1 MTVKFEAKEWFAFI
15 LAMLVLTDI
24 AILLD
29 IPFLR
34 QILGFLFLT
43 ILPGLLIIQ
52 ILKLDILSSTEKFVL
67 SVGLS
72 VSFLMLFGLLENT
85 LSLAIGYDTPLATIP
100 LLTSFNLVFIV
111 LAIVGYKTNKN
122 SILSLPNL
130 NLSVSEKA
138 FLIVPLLFPALSI
151 LGMHVMNTTANNI
164 ILILLLILISIYV
177 VSICLFNQKFSERL
191 FSERLYPVAIFLI
204 GISLLLL
211 MALRSN
217 HLIGVDIHKEY
228 YFFQTTLNNMCWSV
242 LGHSTLD
249 ACLSISLLPTIYQ
262 SILNMNSE
270 FLFRILYSLI
280 FSVFPLAIYVLSKRY
295 VGDFYAFLASCF
307 SMFQVYFLM
316 IELNPRTSLAL
327 LFFALAIMTLFNG
340 KLDPLKKRILFI
352 VFMVS
357 CMVSHYS
364 TTYIF
369 FFILLATFI
378 GTEILSKQNTAK
390 KVVSFTVVIL
400 FFALIFFWYSQV
412 TETAF
417 GAGVGFIK
425 TTFTSLHEFF
435 MLESRSRDIA
445 SLLGGGSV
453 QKGGLYVLEFVLTW
467 LNFAFIGIGIIT
479 VLRRYKE
486 MVISEQSV
494 KKSDFLKQ
502 KFEIEYLVIALTC
515 SGLLVTIVL
524 LPYISVGYSLMRLYA
539 VTITLLSVFFV
550 IGGITISKHISS
562 FTKHF
567 LLEKEHVPR
576 KQNSFG
582 KAFLFKKRFV
592 LKEKQ
597 KSFHKRSNIQR
608 ANGEN
613 SSQAYFIIL
622 LVLIPYFLCVSD
634 VAYNIAGVPR
644 MILLNSEGEQYDI
657 LYVHDQESYS
667 AKWLKVHGENETSLY
682 TDFYGRFGLI
692 SQASFPIRSIDWQ
705 RLVSHEEIDGYIYL
719 RYYNVVNEKIVGRNE
734 STQVFTSYNLTEYD
748 DVFRGRDN
756 IYNNG
761 GAEVY
766 R

>member
-1 MTVKFEAKEWFAFI
+1 MTVKFENKEWFAFI
-15 LAMLVLTDI
+15 LAMLILTDLT
-24 AILLD
+24 ILLD

-43 ILPGLLIIQ
+43 ILPGLVIIQ
-52 ILKLDILSSTEKFVL
+52 ILRLDKLGSTEKFVL

-72 VSFLMLFGLLENT
+72 ISFLMLFGLLVNN
-85 LSLAIGYDTPLATIP
+85 LALAIGYETPLATIP
-100 LLTSFNLVFIV
+100 LLTLFNLVFIV
-111 LAIVGYKTNKN
+111 LTIVGYKTNEK
-122 SILSLPNL
+122 SVLSLPDL
-130 NLSVSEKA
+130 NLSTSDKA
-138 FLIVPLLFPALSI
+138 FLIVPILFPVLSI
-151 LGMHVMNTTANNI
+151 FGMHVMNTTANNI
-164 ILILLLILISIYV
+164 ILILLFVLISVYV
-177 VSICLFNQKFSERL
+177 VSVCLFNQN
-191 FSERLYPVAIFLI
+191 FSERLYPVAIFSI

-228 YFFQTTLNNMCWSV
+228 YFFQTTWNNMHWSV
-242 LGHSTLD
+242 LGYSTLN

-280 FSVFPLAIYVLSKRY
+280 FSAFPLAIYVLSKKY
-295 VGDFYAFLASCF
+295 VSSSYAFLASCF
-307 SMFQVYFLM
+307 SMFQVYFLT

-327 LFFALAIMTLFNG
+327 LFFVLAIMTLFDD
-340 KLDPLKKRILFI
+340 KIDPLKKRILFI

-390 KVVSFTVVIL
+390 KVVSFTIVIL
-400 FFALIFFWYSQV
+400 FFGMIFLWYSQV

-417 GAGVGFIK
+417 NAGVGFIK
-425 TTFTSLHEFF
+425 NTLSNLNEFF
-435 MLESRSRDIA
+435 VLESRSSAIA
-445 SLLGGGSV
+445 SLIGRGSV
-453 QKGGLYVLEFVLTW
+453 QKGALYVLEFVLTW
-467 LNFAFIGIGIIT
+467 LSFAFIGIGIIT

-494 KKSDFLKQ
+494 KKPDFLKQ
-502 KFEIEYLVIALTC
+502 KFEVEYLMIALAC
-515 SGLLVTIVL
+515 AGLLVIMVI
-524 LPYISVGYSLMRLYA
+524 LPYISVKYSLMRLYA
-539 VTITLLSVFFV
+539 VTITILSVFFV

-567 LLEKEHVPR
+567 LLEKEPVPR

-582 KAFLFKKRFV
+582 KVIHFKKRFV
-592 LKEKQ
+592 RKEKQ
-597 KSFHKRSNIQR
+597 KSFDKISNLQR
-608 ANGEN
+608 NKGEK

-644 MILLNSEGEQYDI
+644 
-657 LYVHDQESYS
+657 
-667 AKWLKVHGENETSLY
+667 
-682 TDFYGRFGLI
+682 
-692 SQASFPIRSIDWQ
+692 
-705 RLVSHEEIDGYIYL
+705 
-719 RYYNVVNEKIVGRNE
+719 
-734 STQVFTSYNLTEYD
+734 
-748 DVFRGRDN
+748 
-756 IYNNG
+756 
-761 GAEVY
+761 
-766 R
+766 